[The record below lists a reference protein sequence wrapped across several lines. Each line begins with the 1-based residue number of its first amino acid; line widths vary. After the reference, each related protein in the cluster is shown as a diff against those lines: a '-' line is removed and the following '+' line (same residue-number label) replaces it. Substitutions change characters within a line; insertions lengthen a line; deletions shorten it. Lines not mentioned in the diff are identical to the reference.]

1 MVTIKKKKLK
11 SKLLYTM
18 QHKYQITS
26 MNNVN

>member
-1 MVTIKKKKLK
+1 MVTIKKKLK
-11 SKLLYTM
+11 SKLLYTK